1 MACFQPFPRKSS
13 FQRCYFSRRG
23 IANFPCEADELYS
36 FDRPVFLYQTENYM
50 KKMKYTLAR
59 YWNKSAPGRRAAKS
73 SKLPLMTK
81 SMQKTKI
88 PTDRFQ
94 RTRWSWWNL
103 QSNLTRSLTG
113 HLWQKLIILGAIFS
127 WWLFRYQ
134 LILIDFLID
143 FVDKRILL
151 SD

>member
-1 MACFQPFPRKSS
+1 
-13 FQRCYFSRRG
+13 
-23 IANFPCEADELYS
+23 
-36 FDRPVFLYQTENYM
+36 M
-50 KKMKYTLAR
+50 KKMKYILAR
-59 YWNKSAPGRRAAKS
+59 YWSKSAPGRRAAKS

-81 SMQKTKI
+81 SMPKTKI
-88 PTDRFQ
+88 PTDLFQ

-127 WWLFRYQ
+127 SWLFQYQ
-134 LILIDFLID
+134 LISTDFLID

-151 SD
+151 ADWKRKTPGHIQPKLVILDANFFW